1 MLRAATT
8 SSTLTTASEDHV
20 TRIEVIGISGSC
32 SAYAIEAIGLDVVEH
47 GLGGLAEIHR
57 DLSLRSFLGR
67 ETIVKVLLREEVD
80 LDLVLLVVLALIHM
94 RPYTK

>member
-1 MLRAATT
+1 MNNMIGKMLDNRYE
-8 SSTLTTASEDHV
+8 LL
-20 TRIEVIGISGSC
+20 EVIGSGGSR

-47 GLGGLAEIHR
+47 GFGGLAEIHR

-67 ETIVKVLLREEVD
+67 ETVVKVLLREEMD